1 MNTYTINWILLL
13 LLSAIWGGAFTLN
26 KYALEAYSPE
36 ILVTGRLLVASLAL
50 ILIVLVIF
58 KKVKVHPSDWRY
70 YLFMSIVGIVAP
82 FLLISYGQLGIDSS
96 LAGILMS
103 TMPISTLILSH
114 FFLDDERMTKTKLIG
129 FLIAFIGIVILIM
142 PGKNTLHTSMLDGLS
157 SELMV
162 ISGAILYSFAAVY
175 GKRFK
180 ITDPLNAST
189 GVTLYSAVIMLIYLI
204 FNPSIIPN
212 DFGDMSHLS
221 AVLILGIFCT
231 AIATIIYFQILQS
244 SGATFISMMNYLI
257 PVWAI
262 LFGVIF
268 FNENTVWN
276 YFIGLLIIIFGIQL
290 SQNEENPRKPKTT
303 AI

>member
-1 MNTYTINWILLL
+1 MNAYTINWILLL

-58 KKVKVHPSDWRY
+58 KKVKVQPSDWRY

-142 PGKNTLHTSMLDGLS
+142 PGKNILHTSLLDGLS

-204 FNPSIIPN
+204 FNPNIIPN

-262 LFGVIF
+262 
-268 FNENTVWN
+268 
-276 YFIGLLIIIFGIQL
+276 GL
-290 SQNEENPRKPKTT
+290 
-303 AI
+303 

>member
-1 MNTYTINWILLL
+1 MTSYTTNWILLM

-26 KYALEAYSPE
+26 KFALEAYSPE
-36 ILVTGRLLVASLAL
+36 VLVTSRLLIASIVLL
-50 ILIVLVIF
+50 GFVLIVF
-58 KKVKVHPSDWRY
+58 KKINIDLSNWRY
-70 YLFMSIVGIVAP
+70 YFFMSIVGIVAP
-82 FLLISYGQLGIDSS
+82 FLLISYGQIGIDSS

-114 FFLDDERMTKTKLIG
+114 FFLDDENMTKKKLIG
-129 FLIAFIGIVILIM
+129 FLVAFTGIIILIM
-142 PGKNTLHTSMLDGLS
+142 PDKNIIENNFIDGIY

-180 ITDPLNAST
+180 ITNPLNAST
-189 GVTLYSAVIMLIYLI
+189 GVILYSAVIMSIYIMLN
-204 FNPSIIPN
+204 FDLTPHSY
-212 DFGDMSHLS
+212 GDYKHIT
-221 AVLILGIFCT
+221 AVVILGVFCT

-244 SGATFISMMNYLI
+244 SGATFISIMNYLI

-268 FNENTVWN
+268 FNEDVSWN
-276 YFIGLLIIIFGIQL
+276 YLVGLIIVILGIQL
-290 SQNEENPRKPKTT
+290 SQTKRNHNK
-303 AI
+303 I

>member
-1 MNTYTINWILLL
+1 MTSYTTNWILLM

-26 KYALEAYSPE
+26 KFALEAYSPE
-36 ILVTGRLLVASLAL
+36 VLVTGRLLIASIVLL
-50 ILIVLVIF
+50 GFVLIVF
-58 KKVKVHPSDWRY
+58 KKINIDLSNWRY
-70 YLFMSIVGIVAP
+70 YFFMSIIGIVAP
-82 FLLISYGQLGIDSS
+82 FLLISYGQIGIDSS

-114 FFLDDERMTKTKLIG
+114 FFLDDENMTKKKLIG
-129 FLIAFIGIVILIM
+129 FLVAFTGIIILIM
-142 PGKNTLHTSMLDGLS
+142 PDKNVIENNFIDGIY

-180 ITDPLNAST
+180 ITNPLNAST
-189 GVTLYSAVIMLIYLI
+189 GVILYSAVIMSIYIMLN
-204 FNPSIIPN
+204 FDLAPYSY
-212 DFGDMSHLS
+212 GDYKHIT
-221 AVLILGIFCT
+221 AVVILGVFCT

-244 SGATFISMMNYLI
+244 SGATFISIMNYLI

-268 FNENTVWN
+268 FNEDVSWN
-276 YFIGLLIIIFGIQL
+276 YLVGLIIVILGIQF
-290 SQNEENPRKPKTT
+290 SQTKRSHNK
-303 AI
+303 I

>member
-1 MNTYTINWILLL
+1 MNWVLLL

-36 ILVTGRLLVASLAL
+36 ILVTGRLLIAA
-50 ILIVLVIF
+50 IVLIIFVLIIF
-58 KKVKVHPSDWRY
+58 KKIEIKATDWKY
-70 YLFMSIVGIVAP
+70 YTFMSVVGIVAP
-82 FLLISYGQLGIDSS
+82 FLLISYGQMGIDSS

-114 FFLDDERMTKTKLIG
+114 FFLDDERMTRMKLIG

-142 PGKNTLHTSMLDGLS
+142 PGKNILETSLLDGLY

-162 ISGAILYSFAAVY
+162 ISGAVLYSFAAVY
-175 GKRFK
+175 GKRYK
-180 ITDPLNAST
+180 ITNPLNAST
-189 GVTLYSAVIMLIYLI
+189 GVTFYSALIMVIYLS
-204 FNPSIIPN
+204 FNSKVIPDN
-212 DFGDMSHLS
+212 IGGLSYLS
-221 AVLILGIFCT
+221 AVFILGVFCT

-262 LFGVIF
+262 IFGVMF
-268 FNENTVWN
+268 FDETALWN
-276 YFIGLLIIIFGIQL
+276 YFLGLIVIIFGIQL
-290 SQNEENPRKPKTT
+290 SQNKENSQKPKTSS
-303 AI
+303 I

>member
-1 MNTYTINWILLL
+1 MTSYTTNWILLL

-26 KYALEAYSPE
+26 KFALEAYSPE
-36 ILVTGRLLVASLAL
+36 VLVTGRLLIAS
-50 ILIVLVIF
+50 IVLLGFVLTVF
-58 KKVKVHPSDWRY
+58 KKINIDLSNWRY
-70 YLFMSIVGIVAP
+70 YFFMSIVGIVAP
-82 FLLISYGQLGIDSS
+82 FLLISYGQIGIDSS

-114 FFLDDERMTKTKLIG
+114 FFLNDENMTKKKLIG
-129 FLIAFIGIVILIM
+129 FLIAFTGIIILIM
-142 PGKNTLHTSMLDGLS
+142 PDKNIIEDNIIDGVY

-180 ITDPLNAST
+180 ITNPLNAST
-189 GVTLYSAVIMLIYLI
+189 GVILYSAVIMSIYIMLNI
-204 FNPSIIPN
+204 DLVPHSY
-212 DFGDMSHLS
+212 GDYKHI
-221 AVLILGIFCT
+221 ATIAILGVFCT

-244 SGATFISMMNYLI
+244 SGATFISIMNYLI

-268 FNENTVWN
+268 FNEDVSWN
-276 YFIGLLIIIFGIQL
+276 YLVGLIIVILGIQV
-290 SQNEENPRKPKTT
+290 SQTKRKHDK
-303 AI
+303 I

>member
-1 MNTYTINWILLL
+1 MNAYTINWILLL

-268 FNENTVWN
+268 FDENTVWN

-290 SQNEENPRKPKTT
+290 SQNKENSRKPKTT

>member
-58 KKVKVHPSDWRY
+58 KKVKINPSDWRY

-129 FLIAFIGIVILIM
+129 FLIAFIGIVVLIM

-290 SQNEENPRKPKTT
+290 SQNKENSRKPKTT
-303 AI
+303 TI

>member
-1 MNTYTINWILLL
+1 MNLYTTNWILLM

-26 KYALEAYSPE
+26 KFALEVYSPE
-36 ILVTGRLLVASLAL
+36 ILVTARLLIASIILVGFVL
-50 ILIVLVIF
+50 IIS
-58 KKVKVHPSDWRY
+58 KKIDIEFTNWRY
-70 YLFMSIVGIVAP
+70 YFFMSIIGIVAP
-82 FLLISYGQLGIDSS
+82 FLLISYGQIGIDSS

-114 FFLDDERMTKTKLIG
+114 FFLDDENMTKKKLIG
-129 FLIAFIGIVILIM
+129 FLVAFIGIIILIM
-142 PGKNTLHTSMLDGLS
+142 PEKSIVEDNFIDGIY

-180 ITDPLNAST
+180 ITNPLNAST
-189 GVTLYSAVIMLIYLI
+189 GVILYSAIIMGIYIMFNFDLTPSSYGNSEHLAAVI
-204 FNPSIIPN
+204 
-212 DFGDMSHLS
+212 
-221 AVLILGIFCT
+221 ILGVFCT

-244 SGATFISMMNYLI
+244 SGATFISIMNYLI

-268 FNENTVWN
+268 FEEDVSWN
-276 YFIGLLIIIFGIQL
+276 YFAGLVIVIFGIQL
-290 SQNEENPRKPKTT
+290 SQNLSL
-303 AI
+303 IHI

>member
-1 MNTYTINWILLL
+1 MNAYTMNWVLLL

-36 ILVTGRLLVASLAL
+36 ILVTGRLLIAA
-50 ILIVLVIF
+50 IVLIIFVLIIF
-58 KKVKVHPSDWRY
+58 KKIEIKATDWKY
-70 YLFMSIVGIVAP
+70 YTFMSVVGIVAP
-82 FLLISYGQLGIDSS
+82 FLLISYGQMGIDSS

-114 FFLDDERMTKTKLIG
+114 FFLDDERMTRMKLIG

-142 PGKNTLHTSMLDGLS
+142 PGKNILETSLLDGLY

-162 ISGAILYSFAAVY
+162 ISGAVLYSFAAVY
-175 GKRFK
+175 GKRYK
-180 ITDPLNAST
+180 ITNPLNAST
-189 GVTLYSAVIMLIYLI
+189 GVTFYSALIMVIYLS
-204 FNPSIIPN
+204 FNSKVIPDN
-212 DFGDMSHLS
+212 IGGLSYLS
-221 AVLILGIFCT
+221 AVFILGIFCT

-262 LFGVIF
+262 IFGVMF
-268 FNENTVWN
+268 FDETALWN
-276 YFIGLLIIIFGIQL
+276 YFLGLIVIIFGIQL
-290 SQNEENPRKPKTT
+290 SQNKENSQKPKTSS
-303 AI
+303 I

>member
-1 MNTYTINWILLL
+1 MNAYTINWILLL

-58 KKVKVHPSDWRY
+58 KKVKVHPSDWKY

-142 PGKNTLHTSMLDGLS
+142 PGKNTLHTSLLDGLS

-204 FNPSIIPN
+204 FNPNIIPN
-212 DFGDMSHLS
+212 EFGDMSHLS

-290 SQNEENPRKPKTT
+290 SQNKENSRKPKTT